1 MWPAVGASLS
11 LAVPAKS
18 DREYMT
24 GKIRS
29 TGKDLTNQK
38 AAPGQK
44 VNFPV
49 ICNLPDQ
56 SEASIP
62 VNRGFNTV
70 LGRLGLNWP
79 FRGSSRSEMYFPGLA
94 LVVRPIRKL
103 HSGWPGVIPFLALCE
118 HCEDYIYDICI
129 YWISGRLLFIIPL
142 SFICIIWAS
151 IINYIL
157 GKDSFTSR
165 NPVSSI
171 MPLINRLNCIQLII
185 CVYNKDT

>member
-1 MWPAVGASLS
+1 M
-11 LAVPAKS
+11 AVPAKS

-49 ICNLPDQ
+49 IWNLSDQ

-62 VNRGFNTV
+62 VNRVFNTV
-70 LGRLGLNWP
+70 LGRLGLYWP
-79 FRGSSRSEMYFPGLA
+79 IRGSSRSEMYFPGLA

-103 HSGWPGVIPFLALCE
+103 HSG
-118 HCEDYIYDICI
+118 
-129 YWISGRLLFIIPL
+129 
-142 SFICIIWAS
+142 
-151 IINYIL
+151 
-157 GKDSFTSR
+157 
-165 NPVSSI
+165 
-171 MPLINRLNCIQLII
+171 
-185 CVYNKDT
+185 

>member
-1 MWPAVGASLS
+1 MLLMGGCVCACVPLFIFLCFLPFGCLSFVLPSFLSLCGFSFLLEFVVLS

-79 FRGSSRSEMYFPGLA
+79 IRGSSRSEMYFPGLA

-103 HSGWPGVIPFLALCE
+103 HSG
-118 HCEDYIYDICI
+118 
-129 YWISGRLLFIIPL
+129 
-142 SFICIIWAS
+142 
-151 IINYIL
+151 
-157 GKDSFTSR
+157 
-165 NPVSSI
+165 
-171 MPLINRLNCIQLII
+171 
-185 CVYNKDT
+185 